1 MPLVIWKE
9 AALADLAEI
18 VDYIGERNPKASR
31 SLHADIQNAA
41 LLLADHPY
49 LHKTGRMAGTREMVV
64 TTNYLLIYRVGADCV
79 EILNILHSRQAY
91 P

>member
-9 AALADLAEI
+9 TALADLTEI
-18 VDYIGERNPKASR
+18 VDYIGAHNSKASR
-31 SLHADIQNAA
+31 DLHADIQSAA
-41 LLLADHPY
+41 LFLADHPY
-49 LHKTGRMAGTREMVV
+49 LHKTGRIAGTREMVV
-64 TTNYLLIYRVGADCV
+64 ITNYLLIYRVGADCV